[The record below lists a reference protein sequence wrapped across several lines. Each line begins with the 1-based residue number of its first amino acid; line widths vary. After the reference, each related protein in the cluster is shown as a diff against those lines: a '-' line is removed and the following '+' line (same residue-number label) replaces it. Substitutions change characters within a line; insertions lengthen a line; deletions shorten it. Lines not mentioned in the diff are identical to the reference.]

1 MLLSGRQRSG
11 GRKSETALSEF
22 SVKRFYKP
30 FLPRK
35 RFAKSVYE
43 SADYGGD
50 SAEQIRVDLDA
61 AFCYLLTE
69 NILKESGIMTVENNR
84 FSVTIL
90 GSGTCVPS
98 LRRSSSAL
106 MMEIRDTRLLFDCGP
121 GTLRRLLEAG
131 TDLFDI
137 SFVFLS
143 HFHPDHA
150 GDFASFLF
158 SNKYADVTGRKLPLT
173 AGAGNG
179 FSEFY
184 HALKT
189 AYPWIELS
197 PDIFR
202 QIEFSATERDTRDF
216 GDFTAETLPVEHNKE
231 SVAYKITDSQGKTA
245 VYSGDTDFS
254 ANLVSLAKD
263 ADLFICESALPDEM
277 KVRGHLTPCLAGEI
291 ATLANVRKL
300 VLTHFYPQCDRA
312 DIEKQCRKTYSG
324 PLLLAEDLMRITI

>member
-1 MLLSGRQRSG
+1 MC
-11 GRKSETALSEF
+11 
-22 SVKRFYKP
+22 
-30 FLPRK
+30 
-35 RFAKSVYE
+35 
-43 SADYGGD
+43 
-50 SAEQIRVDLDA
+50 AE
-61 AFCYLLTE
+61 
-69 NILKESGIMTVENNR
+69 NSR

-98 LRRSSSAL
+98 LRRSSSAV
-106 MMEIRDTRLLFDCGP
+106 MMEIRDTKLLFDCGP

-131 TDLFDI
+131 TGIFDI

-158 SNKYADVTGRKLPLT
+158 SNKYADGNFRQTPLT

-184 HALKT
+184 NTLKT

-202 QIEFSATERDTRDF
+202 QIEFSATVRDKREF
-216 GDFTAETLPVEHNKE
+216 GDFTVETIPVEHNKE
-231 SVAYKITDSQGKTA
+231 SIAYRITDFQGKTA

-254 ANLVSLAKD
+254 ANLISLAKD
-263 ADLFICESALPDEM
+263 ADIFICESALPDDM

-300 VLTHFYPQCDRA
+300 VLTHFYPQCDRT
-312 DIEKQCRKTYSG
+312 DIESQCRKTYSG
-324 PLLLAEDLMRITI
+324 PLLLAEDLMQINVNTFHAFNNP